1 MVFAIISNA
10 NTSGISTGLISEIDF
25 LKSQWVVIKQQK
37 PNKLYTN
44 RILNLTK
51 TASQFVLNHPNDPH
65 YLVWEARIYTLAV
78 EKLNKFKGI
87 NYAKHARNSLLE
99 ATKFSSGI
107 QLGYIYS
114 NLGYLYLIAPKL
126 SLSLKNNSKKYKYLT
141 KGLQLNPEGLESN
154 YYYGLYLL
162 NKKNSIE
169 SAQYYLKKALA
180 STETQLDVNG
190 IKVLKN
196 EIKNLIKDDF
206 NVN

>member
-1 MVFAIISNA
+1 M
-10 NTSGISTGLISEIDF
+10 
-25 LKSQWVVIKQQK
+25 
-37 PNKLYTN
+37 
-44 RILNLTK
+44 
-51 TASQFVLNHPNDPH
+51 
-65 YLVWEARIYTLAV
+65 
-78 EKLNKFKGI
+78 
-87 NYAKHARNSLLE
+87 
-99 ATKFSSGI
+99 
-107 QLGYIYS
+107 
-114 NLGYLYLIAPKL
+114 
-126 SLSLKNNSKKYKYLT
+126 
-141 KGLQLNPEGLESN
+141 QLNPEGLESN